1 MSEKRFV
8 RKEAIALSYSPT
20 EQNGPKVVAKGKGKI
35 AENILERAA
44 LHDVPIYED
53 PSLVQLLGQLDL
65 NESIP
70 EELYQAVAEVFAFIY
85 RLDQQHGTLNKK
97 NNMKGN

>member
-1 MSEKRFV
+1 MNEKKFV

-20 EQNGPKVVAKGKGKI
+20 ESTGPKVVAKGKGKI
-35 AENILERAA
+35 AENILQQAT
-44 LHDVPIYED
+44 LNDVPIHED
-53 PSLVQLLGQLDL
+53 PNLVQLLGQLDL

-85 RLDQQHGTLNKK
+85 HLDQKHSKLKLLK
-97 NNMKGN
+97 

>member
-1 MSEKRFV
+1 MTKELSV
-8 RKEAIALSYSPT
+8 RKEAVALTYNPN
-20 EQNGPKVVAKGKGKI
+20 QADAPKVIAKGKGQI
-35 AENILERAA
+35 AEKILERAEA
-44 LHDVPIYED
+44 NHIPIQKD

-85 RLDQQHGTLNKK
+85 QLDQLYEKTKIDK
-97 NNMKGN
+97 M